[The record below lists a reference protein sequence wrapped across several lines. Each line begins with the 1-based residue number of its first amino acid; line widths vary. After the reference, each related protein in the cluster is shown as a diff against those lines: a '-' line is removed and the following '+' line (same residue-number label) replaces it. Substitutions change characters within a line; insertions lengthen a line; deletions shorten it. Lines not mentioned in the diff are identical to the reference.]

1 MKQNRQS
8 KAGVDTVFSAMAV
21 FVIALSCLDDCVR
34 TGICLYESEHG
45 IKQHRLLSA
54 AKPKS

>member
-21 FVIALSCLDDCVR
+21 YVIALSCLDDR
-34 TGICLYESEHG
+34 ARAGICLYESAHA
-45 IKQHRLLSA
+45 IKPLRRLAS
-54 AKPKS
+54 AKPKP